1 MTTNGWK
8 RHNLSMLVL
17 IILLLQS
24 KVTMED
30 GHSGEQHGP
39 QSMSQSRFQTN
50 FDQSSEGESTS
61 DESDEDS
68 NEEEEEG
75 SDEVGVIFSLRH

>member
-24 KVTMED
+24 QVTVED

-39 QSMSQSRFQTN
+39 QSMSESRFQTN

-68 NEEEEEG
+68 DEDDDAEG
-75 SDEVGVIFSLRH
+75 TYGCMN